1 MHMQGLSMCSVGG
14 TGAVTRAILSP
25 GTGVRYPVFASEK
38 RLIRSSISSLVET
51 ETSAEGPCS
60 GAEGLVPRW
69 RLDVLVMSVSF
80 CHEDASQNHALRG
93 LGSK

>member
-1 MHMQGLSMCSVGG
+1 MHMQGLSMWIVGG
-14 TGAVTRAILSP
+14 TGAVTRATVSP

-38 RLIRSSISSLVET
+38 RLILSSISSLIET
-51 ETSAEGPCS
+51 AMSAEGPWT

-69 RLDVLVMSVSF
+69 RVDALVMSVSF
-80 CHEDASQNHALRG
+80 CHEDASQNHILRG